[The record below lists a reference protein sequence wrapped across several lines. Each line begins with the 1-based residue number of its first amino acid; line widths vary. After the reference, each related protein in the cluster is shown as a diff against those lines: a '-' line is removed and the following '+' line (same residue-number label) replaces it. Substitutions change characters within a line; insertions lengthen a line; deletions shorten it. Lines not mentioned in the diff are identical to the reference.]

1 MFIKG
6 LQDKFKVKS
15 GLKYLKEEMEK
26 PSLPLAREKGI
37 TSIGCIVDVDH
48 FANAE
53 AFYELIEEFSLRPN
67 AIKIIGYKREYDKNS
82 PYAIQ
87 MFSDR
92 DLGWKGQIENGY
104 VLEFLGREYD
114 MLINYYDED
123 NLMMKLL
130 SVKTPARLKVGLGSQ
145 DSKVNDLIL
154 NTPLKDFKLFKS
166 ELKKYLKVLNEI

>member
-1 MFIKG
+1 MFIRG

-15 GLKYLKEEMEK
+15 GLKFLKEEMEK
-26 PSLPLAREKGI
+26 PPKSIAREKGI
-37 TSIGCIVDVDH
+37 TSVGCIVDVDN
-48 FANAE
+48 FEKAE
-53 AFYELIEEFSLRPN
+53 SFYELIDEYALRPN

-87 MFSDR
+87 IFSDK

-114 MLINYYDED
+114 MLINYYEED

-130 SVKTPARLKVGLGSQ
+130 SVKTQARLKVGLGTQ
-145 DSKVNDLIL
+145 DAKVNDLIL